1 MSQKKEKYAR
11 SLARRVELLEARM
24 WDIQSPGPDLRLS
37 AARRRASRAEWIAT
51 IWRVVAIAALL
62 AAAVIILVAAFAVRR
77 EAETPTPD
85 PTESLPTVQVLA
97 PLELPAEE
105 REAQVMPWAHKLED
119 CTVTYYDICL
129 ECCGKT
135 DGITYSGA
143 QAIPYETCAVDPEVI
158 PLGSTVTVDYGD
170 GLLRQYRAEDV
181 GGTVKGAHV
190 DICVAPH
197 EEAVE
202 LGRRIATVYWMA
214 PEERM
219 T

>member
-11 SLARRVELLEARM
+11 SLARRMELLEARV
-24 WDIQSPGPDLRLS
+24 WDIPWQSPGPDRRLS
-37 AARRRASRAEWIAT
+37 AARRRASRAEGDAA

-62 AAAVIILVAAFAVRR
+62 AAAAIILLAAFAMRPD
-77 EAETPTPD
+77 AEPPAPD
-85 PTESLPTVQVLA
+85 SAESLPTVRVLA
-97 PLELPAEE
+97 PLELPAED
-105 REAQVMPWAHKLED
+105 REAQVMPWAHRLED
-119 CTVTYYDICL
+119 CTVTYYDVCV

-135 DGITYSGA
+135 DGITYSGT

-190 DICVAPH
+190 DICVASH
-197 EEAVE
+197 EESVE
-202 LGRRIATVYWMA
+202 LGRRTAVVYWVA
-214 PEERM
+214 LE
-219 T
+219 